1 LRRRVYSAV
10 AAVLFTLLIAS
21 YAQARALDERDFWLL
36 LQETDLS
43 LQQAISQPT
52 GQRSAIIAEVRA
64 LWDGIDTVRLA
75 DQTSITVDMEW
86 LRTGLSTDT
95 ATLQG
100 LRQRIRALLDY
111 HAQHSGVAQDVDGS
125 LAALDRVLQNP
136 RFHYPDA
143 TPAPPPS
150 LPDIP
155 VSSDLGLIVLAIAGL
170 IAAVAALTYFARL
183 LSIQRAAVPMPP
195 EPGDDPSTSTAAR
208 ERAMLSEGAQ
218 DYRSAIR
225 YFYLSSL
232 LTLDE
237 RGLIHYDRALTNREH
252 LRQIVGNPQ
261 LLKALSPVVHTF
273 DRVWYGFAPVD
284 ESLYQDFRR
293 NVERLEQLTP

>member
-1 LRRRVYSAV
+1 MRRRVYSAV
-10 AAVLFTLLIAS
+10 ATVLCTLLIAS
-21 YAQARALDERDFWLL
+21 YAGAGPLDERDFWLL
-36 LQETDLS
+36 LQQTDLL

-52 GQRSAIIAEVRA
+52 EQRGPILAEVRA
-64 LWDGIDTVRLA
+64 LWDGIDTLRLA
-75 DQTSITVDMEW
+75 DQTTITVDMEW
-86 LRTGLSTDT
+86 LRTGLSADT
-95 ATLQG
+95 ANLQG

-111 HAQHSGVAQDVDGS
+111 HVQHSAVTQDASGS

-143 TPAPPPS
+143 TPASPPS

-155 VSSDLGLIVLAIAGL
+155 VSSDLGLIVLAVVGL
-170 IAAVAALTYFARL
+170 IAAVAVLAYFARL
-183 LSIQRAAVPMPP
+183 LSVQRAAMPMPM

-208 ERAMLSEGAQ
+208 ERAKLSEGAQ

-225 YFYLSSL
+225 YLYLSSL

-252 LRQIVGNPQ
+252 LRQIVDNPP
-261 LLKALSPVVHTF
+261 LVKALSPVVHTF

-284 ESLYQDFRR
+284 ESLYQDFRQ